1 MCTHLQN
8 KHNCVEDKK
17 EGKKYKISFIFLD
30 SILFALGM
38 KELHFHNKISCFALI
53 LQASSLKGASELQ
66 GNGFQKKTSQ

>member
-1 MCTHLQN
+1 MRTHLQN

-38 KELHFHNKISCFALI
+38 KELYIHNKISLP
-53 LQASSLKGASELQ
+53 
-66 GNGFQKKTSQ
+66 